1 MRTVLATE
9 LDSLRAMQARSQE
22 LVAKLITSEGDLAA
36 MVARA
41 KVAATILTH
50 KLTTMMQ
57 KYPFLRSTWNSRLNE
72 NEFTAHS
79 NHMFPAKG
87 NHSTEQVVEGM
98 RRGVN
103 INDLDATSGAD
114 IILQRSVARLLR
126 MTQILDEL
134 ARLVKKEV
142 DDTNELQASTSI
154 LQRVMAAYSRVHDEL
169 FRYDKLI
176 AFEENV
182 LRGLKEGR
190 LADANIDEV
199 NKKIVLL
206 VKELVMLVSKVKI
219 DLSSKHVGVFFPEF
233 DALQQDLIKDADGLG
248 HIIIDEIE
256 RNVELTEQLL
266 DLDDSDVVAALRA
279 FDRELQDK
287 LKRLGKDLLK
297 AGA

>member
-1 MRTVLATE
+1 
-9 LDSLRAMQARSQE
+9 
-22 LVAKLITSEGDLAA
+22 
-36 MVARA
+36 MVGRA
-41 KVAATILTH
+41 KVTATLLVH

-57 KYPFLRSTWNSRLNE
+57 KYPFLRGTWNSRSGSD
-72 NEFTAHS
+72 EFHTHS
-79 NHMFPAKG
+79 KHMYPAGG
-87 NHSTEQVVEGM
+87 NHSPEQVVEGM

-114 IILQRSVARLLR
+114 IILQRSLVRLLR

-142 DDTNELQASTSI
+142 DDTHELQVSTSV
-154 LQRVMAAYSRVHDEL
+154 LQRVMAAYKRVHDEL
-169 FRYDKLI
+169 FGYDKLI
-176 AFEENV
+176 TFEGN
-182 LRGLKEGR
+182 LLQGLKEGR
-190 LADANIDEV
+190 LVDANIDEL

-206 VKELVMLVSKVKI
+206 VKELVTLIAKVKS
-219 DLSSKHVGVFFPEF
+219 DLSSKHIGVFFPEF
-233 DALQQDLIKDADGLG
+233 DTLQQDVINDADGLA

-287 LKRLGKDLLK
+287 LTRLGKDMLK
-297 AGA
+297 SGA